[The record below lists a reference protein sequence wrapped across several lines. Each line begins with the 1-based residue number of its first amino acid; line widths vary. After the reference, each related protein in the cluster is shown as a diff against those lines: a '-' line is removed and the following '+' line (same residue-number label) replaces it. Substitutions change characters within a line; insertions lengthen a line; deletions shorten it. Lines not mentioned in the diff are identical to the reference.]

1 MLKDFQ
7 DLSLKCCSTRRQ
19 KKKTVNDASQSLLK
33 VAIRGRCQWCHSRS
47 AAWRDQQTNSECE
60 DEPKLAFFRCRKNK
74 QDCQTCW
81 GIKSLPWHH
90 VITVNITRHPDSCF
104 KGLSGITGCSYKTI
118 NSHLNVPSSLLF
130 WASFHFFKPLSSHNP
145 SLSLINSSL
154 LPWAPLIY
162 SAAECC

>member
-1 MLKDFQ
+1 MMHLRVRLKWPLEGAVSDIIPACFFFT
-7 DLSLKCCSTRRQ
+7 D
-19 KKKTVNDASQSLLK
+19 SLLVK
-33 VAIRGRCQWCHSRS
+33 ECSK
-47 AAWRDQQTNSECE
+47 TNPACE
-60 DEPKLAFFRCRKNK
+60 DEPKLAFFRCRRNK
-74 QDCQTCW
+74 PDCQTCW